1 MNRKYFLL
9 YWTVVFLGAA
19 MWHGS
24 AGAERIRVA
33 SSSPSLTARLPHLV
47 AHEEGFFKQQGLDVE
62 SIVVRND
69 AIILAALAAGEFNYV
84 ETGAP
89 SPVAAIAKGL
99 PFVIV
104 GGFRSRLDYIMIGR
118 KGFSSPESLKGAVIG
133 ATGAGGLSESVVIA
147 AMKNLGFQRDRDYNI
162 LYVGNSPLRMLALE
176 QGRIDASIFTPHQQL
191 ILLQKGYHSI
201 MDVGKLL
208 PEIPSLLLTTTRERA
223 AANPDVAVRFLR
235 AIHQAMEF
243 IKTNPDRA
251 IDDARKQKYSGD
263 MKTEREALKYYAD
276 TFSISVSAKN
286 IEALIDISGIKDSK
300 LKPGDFF
307 DARFAVKA
315 MAGK

>member
-1 MNRKYFLL
+1 MNPKYSQVFLA
-9 YWTVVFLGAA
+9 VVFLATA
-19 MWHGS
+19 TWHGS
-24 AGAERIRVA
+24 AGAQRIRVA

-47 AHEEGFFKQQGLDVE
+47 ALEEGFFKQQGLDVE

-69 AIILAALAAGEFNYV
+69 SIILAALAAGEFNYV

-89 SPVAAIAKGL
+89 SPVTAIAKGL

-104 GGFRSRLDYIMIGR
+104 GGFRSRLDYTMIGR

-147 AMKNLGFQRDRDYNI
+147 AMKNLGFQRDRDYKI

-176 QGRIDASIFTPHQQL
+176 QGRIDASIFTPHQQM
-191 ILLQKGYHSI
+191 ILLQKGYNSI

-208 PEIPSLLLTTTRERA
+208 PEIPSLLLSTTREKA

-243 IKTNPDRA
+243 IKANPDRA
-251 IDDARKQKYSGD
+251 IEDARKQKYSGD
-263 MKTEREALKYYAD
+263 MKTEREALNYYAD

-286 IEALIDISGIKDSK
+286 IEALIDLSGIKDSK
-300 LKPGDFF
+300 LKPSDFF
-307 DARFAVKA
+307 DARFAEKA
-315 MAGK
+315 MASK

>member
-1 MNRKYFLL
+1 MRYGVLFAL
-9 YWTVVFLGAA
+9 VFLAAA
-19 MWHGS
+19 MWHGA
-24 AGAERIRVA
+24 AGAQRIRVA

-47 AHEEGFFKQQGLDVE
+47 AHEEGFFKQQGLEVE

-69 AIILAALAAGEFNYV
+69 SIILAALAAGEFNYV

-104 GGFRSRLDYIMIGR
+104 GGFRTRLDYIMIGR
-118 KGFSSPESLKGAVIG
+118 KGFSSTDNLKGAVIG

-147 AMKNLGFQRDRDYNI
+147 AMRSLGFQRDRDYKI

-191 ILLQKGYHSI
+191 ILLQKGYHAI
-201 MDVGKLL
+201 VDVGKLL
-208 PEIPSLLLTTTRERA
+208 PEIPSLLLTTTRDKA
-223 AANPDVAVRFLR
+223 NANPDVAVRFLR

-243 IKTNPDRA
+243 IKNNPDRA
-251 IDDARKQKYSGD
+251 IEDARKQKYSGD
-263 MKTEREALKYYAD
+263 MKIEREALKYYAD

-286 IEALIDISGIKDSK
+286 IEALMDISGIKDTK
-300 LKPGDFF
+300 MKPGDFL
-307 DARFAVKA
+307 DARFAEKA

>member
-9 YWTVVFLGAA
+9 YLKVVFLGAV

-24 AGAERIRVA
+24 AGAQRIRVA

-69 AIILAALAAGEFNYV
+69 AIILAALAAGEFSYV

-147 AMKNLGFQRDRDYNI
+147 AMKNLGFQRDRDYKI

-208 PEIPSLLLTTTRERA
+208 PEIPSLLLSTTRESRRESGCGGSFSA
-223 AANPDVAVRFLR
+223 SDPSGHG
-235 AIHQAMEF
+235 IHQDQSRPGDRRCAQAKIQRRHE
-243 IKTNPDRA
+243 DRA
-251 IDDARKQKYSGD
+251 RGLEILRRY
-263 MKTEREALKYYAD
+263 
-276 TFSISVSAKN
+276 
-286 IEALIDISGIKDSK
+286 
-300 LKPGDFF
+300 FF
-307 DARFAVKA
+307 DLGQR
-315 MAGK
+315 

>member
-1 MNRKYFLL
+1 MNPKYSQVFLA
-9 YWTVVFLGAA
+9 VVFLATA
-19 MWHGS
+19 TWHGS
-24 AGAERIRVA
+24 AGAQRIRVA

-47 AHEEGFFKQQGLDVE
+47 ALEEGFFKQQGLDVE

-69 AIILAALAAGEFNYV
+69 SIILAALAAGEFNYV

-89 SPVAAIAKGL
+89 SPVTAIAKGL

-104 GGFRSRLDYIMIGR
+104 GGFRSRLDYTMIGR

-147 AMKNLGFQRDRDYNI
+147 AMKNLGFQRDRDYKI

-176 QGRIDASIFTPHQQL
+176 QGRIDASIFTPHQQM
-191 ILLQKGYHSI
+191 ILLQKGYNSI

-208 PEIPSLLLTTTRERA
+208 PEIPSLLLSTTREKA

-243 IKTNPDRA
+243 IKANPDRA
-251 IDDARKQKYSGD
+251 IEDARKQKYSGD

-286 IEALIDISGIKDSK
+286 IEALIDLSGIKDSK
-300 LKPGDFF
+300 LKPSDFF
-307 DARFAVKA
+307 DARFAEKA
-315 MAGK
+315 MASK

>member
-1 MNRKYFLL
+1 MNRKHFLL
-9 YWTVVFLGAA
+9 YLTVVLAA
-19 MWHGS
+19 TMWHGS

-69 AIILAALAAGEFNYV
+69 AIILAALAAGEFNFV

-147 AMKNLGFQRDRDYNI
+147 AMKNLGFQRDRDYKI

-191 ILLQKGYHSI
+191 ILLPKGYHSI
-201 MDVGKLL
+201 IDVGKLL